1 LQLQPQLV
9 QHLDH
14 QQLQPQPQLHQQQ
27 LQQPLRL
34 KVQRLLLLK
43 LPKPKKRRKLK
54 RHCKKTLILM
64 LIVIWK
70 ASGVAK
76 SGITKSKNSKAKL
89 GLSS

>member
-1 LQLQPQLV
+1 VQL
-9 QHLDH
+9 LDH
-14 QQLQPQPQLHQQQ
+14 QQLQQQPQLHLQP
-27 LQQPLRL
+27 QQPLLRP

-43 LPKPKKRRKLK
+43 PPKPKKRRKLK

-76 SGITKSKNSKAKL
+76 SGITKLKNSKAKL
-89 GLSS
+89 GPSS